1 MSRVSV
7 RLISVVLA
15 MAAAALVGGCGRRT
29 PGASGADPGG
39 AKPKDAG
46 EVVLY
51 YSADDVIA
59 RPIIEAFERRSGVH
73 VLGVGD
79 TEATK
84 NTGLV
89 ERLRMEKSRPRADV
103 FWSGEVFL
111 TIRLAGEGVLAPHVS
126 ESLAAWP
133 GDLRDAQR
141 RWHAFAERA
150 RVVVYNTRRVSAQD
164 APTEMVDLL
173 RPRWKGRVG
182 MCRPSTGT
190 ARGHMA
196 ALVALWGEGPT
207 RSWLAGMKD
216 NGVRLYDGNAPVVQ
230 AVANGEIDVG
240 LTDSDDVWAGKRNEW
255 PVESVYVRHDL
266 PGALAAGPLLI
277 PSAVSRVRG
286 GPNPENA
293 AKLIDFL
300 LSADVERMIAE
311 SDSHNFPV
319 RPEVAQSV
327 GLTRPA
333 DPAPV
338 SLWRIADSMDAA
350 MKLCDETLGG

>member
-1 MSRVSV
+1 MGRVSV
-7 RLISVVLA
+7 RLICLVLA
-15 MAAAALVGGCGRRT
+15 GIAAGLAGGCGKGSQ
-29 PGASGADPGG
+29 PGQSGAG
-39 AKPKDAG
+39 AKGAG

-51 YSADDVIA
+51 YSADDVVA
-59 RPIIEAFERRSGVH
+59 RPVIEAFERRTGVR

-89 ERLRMEKSRPRADV
+89 ERLRVEKARPRADV

-111 TIRLAGEGVLAPHVS
+111 TIRLAGEGVLAPHTS
-126 ESLAAWP
+126 EAVAGWP

-150 RVVVYNTRRVSAQD
+150 RVVVYNTNRVTAQD

-173 RPRWKGRVG
+173 RPRWKDRVG
-182 MCRPSTGT
+182 MCRPGTGT

-240 LTDSDDVWAGKRNEW
+240 LADTDDVWAGKRNEW
-255 PVESVYVRHDL
+255 PVALVYVRHDL
-266 PGALAAGPLLI
+266 PGTLRAGPLLI
-277 PSAVSRVRG
+277 PNAVSRVRA

-300 LSADVERMIAE
+300 LSADVERMLAE
-311 SDSHNFPV
+311 SDARNFPV
-319 RPEVAQSV
+319 RPEVARSV
-327 GLTRPA
+327 GLTPPA

-338 SLWRIADSMDAA
+338 SLWRVADSMDTA
-350 MKLCDETLGG
+350 MKLCDETFGG